1 MKNVLERINEFEIID
16 FHTHPFLDNN
26 SNICA
31 YKDSFDVKCSEIKK
45 YLPSL
50 GISKIAGSVIRTDRE
65 SFENPLDKILK
76 TNRDALAL
84 SEMLGDFYI
93 PGFHVHP
100 DYVEESIDE
109 IRFMAARGIRLI
121 GELVPYHDSWD
132 RYDHK
137 GLLPILDEAERH
149 GMTVSFHTMEL
160 DSIEAMVASHP
171 NVNFVAAHPGEKNQV
186 LFHVDL
192 MKKYKNLYLD
202 LSGTGIFRYHAL
214 RYMVSEV
221 GSERILFGTDYP
233 TCNPGVYVGGVLSE
247 PLSDRD
253 FENIFSLNAKRLLQ
267 I

>member
-31 YKDSFDVKCSEIKK
+31 YKDSFVMEKENTVELLRSF
-45 YLPSL
+45 
-50 GISKIAGSVIRTDRE
+50 GISRIAGSVIRVDRE
-65 SFENPLDKILK
+65 SFENPLDKVLK
-76 TNRDALAL
+76 TNRCALQL
-84 SEMLGDFYI
+84 SEELGDFYV
-93 PGFHVHP
+93 PGFHIHP
-100 DYVEESIDE
+100 DYVEESIEE
-109 IRFMAARGIRLI
+109 IGFMAKRGIRLI
-121 GELVPYHDSWD
+121 GELVPYHDSWE

-137 GLLPILDEAERH
+137 GLLPILDAAEKEN
-149 GMTVSFHTMEL
+149 MTVSFHTMEL

-233 TCNPGVYVGGVLSE
+233 TCNPGVYIGGVLSE

-253 FENIFSLNAKRLLQ
+253 FENIFSCNAKRLLQ